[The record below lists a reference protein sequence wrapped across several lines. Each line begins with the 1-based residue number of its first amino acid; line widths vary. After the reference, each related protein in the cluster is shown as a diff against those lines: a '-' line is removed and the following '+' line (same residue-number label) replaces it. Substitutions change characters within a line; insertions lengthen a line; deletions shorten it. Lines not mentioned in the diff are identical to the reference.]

1 MELDRVSAA
10 WLSAAAARAGGVDAA
25 QPSVRL
31 AAGNDALAVALA
43 AELGERVRLG
53 LAIRELRDDGDAVA
67 LAASGAR
74 EHFDRAVL
82 ALPLPL
88 GLALAPALRE
98 RPSYARLVFGV
109 ASKLHVPLAAPT
121 PPVAVQSLE
130 AAFWTWTASG
140 VAGTPSTIASSFAGG
155 ARAQAALAIERG
167 AERWRSAVLELRPE
181 LLPAEGAVLTRWG
194 DEQYGAGSYACHP
207 PGWSQRDDEA
217 VAAPLGRIHLAGEHT
232 AAEFCGTLEG
242 ALRSG
247 ARAASE
253 VLAEARSRS

>member
-1 MELDRVSAA
+1 MRPAVGPPGRRQR
-10 WLSAAAARAGGVDAA
+10 RAGGGARSRA
-25 QPSVRL
+25 RGARAPGS
-31 AAGNDALAVALA
+31 AV
-43 AELGERVRLG
+43 
-53 LAIRELRDDGDAVA
+53 RELRDDGDAVE

-155 ARAQAALAIERG
+155 ARAQVALAIERG

-194 DEQYGAGSYACHP
+194 DEQYAAGSYACHP

-253 VLAEARSRS
+253 VLAEAGSRS